1 MKIGGIL
8 ALGASLCALGAM
20 MPESM
25 GGPADGGDSEKA
37 SLASDMQQSQPGSG
51 DYLSGEMV
59 LQREPDGHFYATPS
73 INGVQVNSLVD
84 TGASVI
90 ALTADDADAIG
101 ITWHPSELSVIGRG
115 ASGDVVGVAVHL
127 DRVELGGFDVR
138 DVDAVVIPEGL
149 HITLLGQS
157 FLSRIPNVAIADERM
172 SLSDY

>member
-8 ALGASLCALGAM
+8 ALGASMCALGAM
-20 MPESM
+20 MPDNF
-25 GGPADGGDSEKA
+25 GGSPNPQDAEKA
-37 SLASDMQQSQPGSG
+37 ALSSQMQTSQPGAS

-59 LQREPDGHFYATPS
+59 LQRQSDGHFYATPS

>member
-1 MKIGGIL
+1 MKIGSIL
-8 ALGASLCALGAM
+8 AIGASLCALGAI
-20 MPESM
+20 MPEKFGSPDT
-25 GGPADGGDSEKA
+25 GVEAQPAALS
-37 SLASDMQQSQPGSG
+37 SDMQNSQPGST

-59 LQREPDGHFYATPS
+59 LQRQSDGHFYATPS
-73 INGVQVNSLVD
+73 VNGVQINSLVD